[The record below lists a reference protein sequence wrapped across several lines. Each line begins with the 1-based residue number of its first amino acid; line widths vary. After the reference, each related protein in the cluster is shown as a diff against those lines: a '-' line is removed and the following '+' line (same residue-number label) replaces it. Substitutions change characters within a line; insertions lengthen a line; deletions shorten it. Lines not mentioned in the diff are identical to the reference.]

1 MDDSGVLSIIHG
13 VTGRSNNSAILPAV
27 ISQAVQ
33 SGTTPD
39 QEAEW
44 QRLAN
49 ESGVPVGLVRNGAPV
64 KLMQAQQQARELSGT
79 SPVTAQFLSDSNNA
93 AVAHDSVKELSYIE
107 EFMKKPMQ
115 SVGATIGQA
124 IGLGMM
130 PIAKALDYMS
140 GDTTE
145 TDSLIKQMAEYHQ
158 YSKDAAPDQRL
169 GTVGHVGRAVAEI
182 APYLLMGPVGVA
194 AMTGGATMDKIQSNA
209 DAGVDDGTNWISSWA
224 TGLGA
229 YGMTKLPFGAK
240 TKLGSIGRGVGLNT
254 GFGVGS
260 RAIDSAILSRGGYDD
275 LADKINPLDPNSMVH
290 DAVMGAL
297 FGGHA
302 AYDIYAK
309 EKTDRVE
316 AQQARDFVTQLGTEV
331 TDNKVTKRFEPA
343 MKEFLRLAK
352 QDGPVQDVYM
362 PVQEWNTL
370 WQDGKE
376 APDEAARRVL
386 GTDDGYHESLVLG
399 DDMKIPL
406 ETFLTEF
413 GKRKDFA
420 DLAGKIK
427 VRPDGI
433 SADEA
438 MSRGELDSGRMAEL
452 DRLIKEQDEQSAA
465 DATHE
470 TAPALKVYNDIYG
483 QIAGLG
489 RYDRKTAE
497 DNSKIATAH
506 VLRMADDFKQDP
518 WQFWQNDDLSGRVTF
533 TNRVDRVA
541 ARQKIDMATDPMLD
555 TLRAEAVSGNKTF
568 KDGDLYTAP
577 SLLSFVR
584 DRGVSDDRGD
594 LKSMEVDSNR
604 LPGQKNI
611 LREDG
616 MSLDKVRE
624 AAVEQGYL
632 PEGSTTND
640 LTQAI
645 DKELRGQPVYPVGSE
660 HTANQ
665 EKQARF
671 DQMRQLL
678 DAHGVDLKTMNNEDV
693 RKVLNGGQGKEL
705 FQEAASKA
713 DNFRT
718 SLKEYFAKTLNP
730 KNVIEVGIPSSALK
744 EAGVK
749 GEKILLKQSIL
760 NRKGGRDSAHEYSY
774 ESLASLPEAIN
785 DPIMVIDQGDGHK
798 AIFTELKSGGE
809 NLLVALETKQ
819 SGRDIEVSRIVTM
832 FGKKPEGI
840 AKWLE
845 DGHSVWYNEQKAQ
858 DWLAVLQPTV
868 SDRISNLLKPSD
880 NIKRFSDESVKSSR
894 DQIFYQS
901 AWHGGP
907 HTFDKFSMDK
917 VGTGEGV
924 QSFGHG
930 LYFAGSKDVAKWY
943 RDKLSRVNTTL
954 VVDGKAYDNSQQMF
968 SDADKVDRLI
978 YDAYNGA
985 GKGYRDKKNVLAE
998 LKSREKSA
1006 FKEWK
1011 PIFKEAIEKLKSDA
1025 VQIEADKGR
1034 LYKVELA
1041 PKEDEYLL
1049 WGKSFSEQSPVV
1061 QKALLALRKNTE
1073 LPLGVDESGKG
1084 EGYTGE
1090 QIYNQL
1096 WTDKIRN
1103 DKKAEPAKEKLR
1115 QTSEYLHSLGIRGIK
1130 YLDGTSRSEGE
1141 GAHNYVIFNDN
1152 DVKIKQMWQKA
1163 EDQKRGFFRTSPDSP
1178 LREIGILKDANATTF
1193 VHEVGHWALDD
1204 LQRLSAHPDA
1214 PEQVKADWATVS
1226 KWLKSEDGTLSTEQ
1240 HEKFADGMI
1249 TFFREGKAPSEGLRG
1264 AFERLSTWIN
1274 GIFQKLSDS
1283 GVKINDDVREVMGR
1297 MFATDSEIARAREQV
1312 DQKPLFATAADMG
1325 MGEKEFAAY
1334 KRVGEQ
1340 AGEAAREKLRAAS
1353 LKEFRRQHLEWW
1365 KEEQTKINGQVTKE
1379 AQAEPVYQAIQELQK
1394 GRDFAGNEVAPMKI
1408 DRSLLVDRY
1417 GEDFV
1422 KRLPKGVTGKDGVHP
1437 DIVAERFGFDSADTM
1452 IKRMIETPSYKSYV
1466 AQETAARMNDQHGAM
1481 HLDGSIVDEATVA
1494 VHNEQWS
1501 KVLEAEIKALRA
1513 KANQV
1518 KPFVNA
1524 ADRAAA
1530 EQRRESA
1537 TKIPTY
1543 AEFRETAWRHIGEQ
1557 DAKGISPY
1565 KYLVAERQS
1574 ARDAFKLNG
1583 EGKYDL
1589 AADAR
1594 TRQLLNHFMFLEASR
1609 AKAEV
1614 KKIGDYIGIVSKR
1627 KLGDIGKADQEM
1639 LGQVQGILERFGVVP
1654 PDNTAIRQP
1663 FRDWLAG
1670 FEERAGTPLP
1680 IDAGFIE
1687 NPGKQ
1692 LDQLKMNE
1700 LRSVRD
1706 TLKMI
1711 ETAARDMNKV
1721 RVNGEMVDRQ
1731 LMAGKMSR
1739 SVYSAGKENKK
1750 SDTKASQDLFEK
1762 YANYPLDLVLKRRE
1776 FIFRRLDNYKDIGP
1790 WHDALMNTYNDA
1802 ADHQIRLMQM
1812 VYPDIMEIVRNKGF
1826 EGRTDRFNRPITH
1839 RIESIDASLAKNDII
1854 AIALNCGNESNMDK
1868 LMRNGL
1874 KLEGR
1879 DMPLELNHD
1888 QIQEILSHLTAK
1900 DITSVN
1906 AIWKTIEKL
1915 KPEAAAL
1922 ARRRLG
1928 VEPKWIEAQPME
1940 IKNGTLEGGYFP
1952 LKYDA
1957 RWSKAGK
1964 LQEDASTINDL
1975 FTYKGSNTKQGYMKE
1990 RNEKASLPLDLNW
2003 SGIVT
2008 RHLNDV
2014 ILDISHWQ
2022 FARDAR
2028 RLLNDE
2034 QVNQALQDRLGE
2046 KYSNNLKGWIDQT
2059 ITSDRFSED
2068 IEGFVGQLNSLFRRN
2083 MSTSLL
2089 GLRIGNA
2096 ISEVGTQAVTVF
2108 KECSVSSVRDAV
2120 VAYGRN
2126 RNNAVNF
2133 AESTSPFLKNLS
2145 HEIDR
2150 DFVEALNDLSGRHS
2164 VANDIKKFGMMTK
2177 MFFYRE
2183 SAALG
2188 WLSGYQEGQNRG
2200 YTEEQS
2206 RRFADSVVRITQV
2219 SGRKG
2224 DLSAIEGQSNQW
2236 VRSLTQFIGP
2246 SLVAYNHYSEAATM
2260 IKDKGLTKDSTM
2272 NAVKTFVFMYLPQ
2285 AVMFD
2290 LIRGK
2295 YPDDPEKIPKW
2306 LLARLTFGFA
2316 DGIPIIRDFAKK
2328 TEATITGEHYTLR
2341 PMPIYSGIESLYDV
2355 TNAVTKDDWSEAKLG
2370 KKAAGAV
2377 GMVTGLPTAQATVT
2391 GEFFHDILD
2400 GSYDPKHAWSP
2411 VTDTFNYHKKNR

>member
-1 MDDSGVLSIIHG
+1 MPSVDSL
-13 VTGRSNNSAILPAV
+13 
-27 ISQAVQ
+27 ISKFQAEDTKKQTLATSAVQ
-33 SGTTPD
+33 AYDTNPD
-39 QEAEW
+39 QEAYNMK
-44 QRLAN
+44 LAN
-49 ESGVPVGLVRNGAPV
+49 QAGIPAAIMPEASDDAKMRVLINR
-64 KLMQAQQQARELSGT
+64 MQQTAED
-79 SPVTAQFLSDSNNA
+79 SPATASFLSDPANA
-93 AVAHDSVKELSYIE
+93 KIAHDSVSELSYIE
-107 EFMKKPMQ
+107 EFMKKPME

-124 IGLGMM
+124 IGLATM
-130 PIAKALDYMS
+130 PIANALDYIS
-140 GDTTE
+140 GDTSE
-145 TDSLIKQMAEYHQ
+145 TDSLKKMIAEYHQ
-158 YSKDAAPDQRL
+158 YSKDAAADKRL
-169 GTVGHVGRAVAEI
+169 GTAGHIGRAVAEI
-182 APYLLMGPVGVA
+182 APYLVMGPFGVA
-194 AMTGGATMDKIQSNA
+194 AMIGGATMDKLQSNA

-229 YGMTKLPFGAK
+229 YAMTKLPFGAK
-240 TKLGSIGRGVGLNT
+240 TKLGSIGRGVALNT
-254 GFGVGS
+254 GFGVAS
-260 RAIDSAILSRGGYDD
+260 RTTDAAILSRGGYDD
-275 LADKINPLDPNSMVH
+275 LASKINPLDPNSMIH
-290 DAVMGAL
+290 DAVMGSL

-302 AYDIYAK
+302 AYDIYSK
-309 EKTDRVE
+309 EKADRVE

-331 TDNKVTKRFEPA
+331 TNNKVTKRFEPA
-343 MKEFLRLAK
+343 MQEFLRMAK

-452 DRLIKEQDEQSAA
+452 DRLIKEQDDKSVA
-465 DATHE
+465 DVTHE
-470 TAPALKVYNDIYG
+470 TAPSLKVYNDIYG
-483 QIAGLG
+483 QISGLG
-489 RYDRKTAE
+489 RFDRKTAE
-497 DNSKIATAH
+497 DNAKIATAH

-518 WQFWQNDDLSGRVTF
+518 WQFWQNDDLSGRISF
-533 TNRVDRVA
+533 TNRVERVS
-541 ARQKIDMATDPMLD
+541 ARQKINMATDPMLD
-555 TLRAEAVSGNKTF
+555 TLRAEDISGNKTF
-568 KDGDLYTAP
+568 KDGDLYTSP

-604 LPGQKNI
+604 LPGQKNV
-611 LREDG
+611 LRNDG
-616 MSLDKVRE
+616 MELDKVRE

-640 LTQAI
+640 LIQAI
-645 DKELRGQPVYPVGSE
+645 DKELRGQPVYPAGSE

-671 DQMRQLL
+671 NQMRQLL
-678 DAHGVDLKTMNNEDV
+678 DAHGVDLKTMSNEDV
-693 RKVLNGGQGKEL
+693 RKVLEGDQSKEL
-705 FQEAASKA
+705 FQGDAKKYGTEEFSSFGPVWRDLVHDEKGAVERLSHFKTGEVIAALHHPDVGDVDLVWGQEGTSKSNGYGLAKILKYHPEVA
-713 DNFRT
+713 DDLQNILSGMKVKERSENRVNLESENHKAGIRLEWDGKEKQWLLTAFEKGSGDKTRT
-718 SLKEYFAKTLNP
+718 DTLDVTGKDDTASLSTDSLNKSIFDHPIEDVKTL
-730 KNVIEVGIPSSALK
+730 
-744 EAGVK
+744 
-749 GEKILLKQSIL
+749 
-760 NRKGGRDSAHEYSY
+760 
-774 ESLASLPEAIN
+774 
-785 DPIMVIDQGDGHK
+785 
-798 AIFTELKSGGE
+798 F
-809 NLLVALETKQ
+809 
-819 SGRDIEVSRIVTM
+819 
-832 FGKKPEGI
+832 
-840 AKWLE
+840 
-845 DGHSVWYNEQKAQ
+845 
-858 DWLAVLQPTV
+858 
-868 SDRISNLLKPSD
+868 
-880 NIKRFSDESVKSSR
+880 
-894 DQIFYQS
+894 QS

-907 HTFDKFSMDK
+907 HAFDKFSMDK
-917 VGTGEGV
+917 VGTG
-924 QSFGHG
+924 
-930 LYFAGSKDVAKWY
+930 
-943 RDKLSRVNTTL
+943 
-954 VVDGKAYDNSQQMF
+954 
-968 SDADKVDRLI
+968 
-978 YDAYNGA
+978 
-985 GKGYRDKKNVLAE
+985 
-998 LKSREKSA
+998 
-1006 FKEWK
+1006 
-1011 PIFKEAIEKLKSDA
+1011 
-1025 VQIEADKGR
+1025 
-1034 LYKVELA
+1034 
-1041 PKEDEYLL
+1041 
-1049 WGKSFSEQSPVV
+1049 
-1061 QKALLALRKNTE
+1061 
-1073 LPLGVDESGKG
+1073 
-1084 EGYTGE
+1084 
-1090 QIYNQL
+1090 
-1096 WTDKIRN
+1096 
-1103 DKKAEPAKEKLR
+1103 
-1115 QTSEYLHSLGIRGIK
+1115 
-1130 YLDGTSRSEGE
+1130 EGE

-1152 DVKIKQMWQKA
+1152 DVEIKQMWQNNNNNV
-1163 EDQKRGFFRTSPDSP
+1163 KRGFFRTSPDSP

-1193 VHEVGHWALDD
+1193 VHEVGHWVLDD
-1204 LQRLSAHPDA
+1204 LQRLSSHPDA
-1214 PEQVKADWATVS
+1214 PEQVKADWTTVR

-1240 HEKFADGMI
+1240 HEKFANGMI

-1283 GVKINDDVREVMGR
+1283 GVKINDDIREVMGR
-1297 MFATDSEIARAREQV
+1297 MFATDTEIVRAREQV
-1312 DQKPLFATAADMG
+1312 DQRPLFATAADMG

-1353 LKEFRRQHLEWW
+1353 LKEFRRQHLDWW
-1365 KEEQTKINGQVTKE
+1365 KEEQAKINGQVTKE

-1452 IKRMIETPSYKSYV
+1452 IKRMIEAPSYKSYV

-1654 PDNTAIRQP
+1654 PDNNAIRQS
-1663 FRDWLAG
+1663 FRDWLEG
-1670 FEERAGTPLP
+1670 FEERAGTSLP
-1680 IDAGFIE
+1680 IDVGFIE

-1731 LMAGKMSR
+1731 IMASKMAR
-1739 SVYSAGKENKK
+1739 SVYTAIKERKGA
-1750 SDTKASQDLFEK
+1750 DTKAGRSLFEK
-1762 YANYPLDLVLKRRE
+1762 VSEYPLDLVLKRRE

-1790 WHDALMNTYNDA
+1790 WHDALMNSYNDA
-1802 ADHQIRLMQM
+1802 SEHQLRLIEK
-1812 VYPDIMEIVRNKGF
+1812 VYPDIMDVIRGGGF
-1826 EGRTDRFNRPITH
+1826 DGILDRFHRPITH
-1839 RIESIDASLAKNDII
+1839 SIDSINASLAKNDII
-1854 AIALNCGNESNMDK
+1854 AIALNCGNESNMTK
-1868 LMRNGL
+1868 LMRSGL

-1879 DMPLELNHD
+1879 DMPVELNHE
-1888 QIQEILSHLTAK
+1888 QLQEILSHLTAK
-1900 DITSVN
+1900 DIASVN
-1906 AIWKTIEKL
+1906 TIWKSIERL
-1915 KPEAAAL
+1915 KPDAAAL
-1922 ARRRLG
+1922 ARQRLG
-1928 VEPKWIEAQPME
+1928 VEPKWIESQPME
-1940 IKNGTLEGGYFP
+1940 VANGILEGGYFP
-1952 LKYDA
+1952 IKYDS
-1957 RWSKAGK
+1957 RWSQAGK
-1964 LQEDASTINDL
+1964 HQEDAATINDL
-1975 FTYKGSNTKQGYMKE
+1975 FTYKGSNTNQGYMKARDE
-1990 RNEKASLPLDLNW
+1990 RAAYPLDLNW

-2022 FARDAR
+2022 FARDGR
-2028 RLLNDE
+2028 RLLGDA
-2034 QVNQALQDRLGE
+2034 QVNQALQDRLGKE
-2046 KYSNNLKGWIDQT
+2046 YSNNLRGWIDQT
-2059 ITSDRFSED
+2059 ISAERFSPD
-2068 IEGFVGQLNSLFRRN
+2068 VEGFVGNLNQLYRRN
-2083 MSTSLL
+2083 MSTFAL
-2089 GLRIGNA
+2089 GFRMFNA
-2096 ISEVGTQAVTVF
+2096 IAEVGTQAVTVY
-2108 KECSVSSVRDAV
+2108 KECSASAVRDAV
-2120 VAYGRN
+2120 LSYGRN
-2126 RNNAVNF
+2126 PLAAVRF

-2145 HEIDR
+2145 SEIDR
-2150 DFVEALNDLSGRHS
+2150 DFSSALRDMAGKHS
-2164 VANDIKKFGMMTK
+2164 VLDDVKKWGLMAK
-2177 MFFYRE
+2177 MLFYRQ

-2188 WLSGYQEGQNRG
+2188 WLSGFQEGQKRG
-2200 YTEEQS
+2200 YTDDQA
-2206 RRFADSVVRITQV
+2206 RRFADSVVRMTQV
-2219 SGRKG
+2219 SGRSG

-2236 VRSLTQFIGP
+2236 VKSLTQFIGP
-2246 SLVAYNHYSEAATM
+2246 SLVAYNHLSESATM
-2260 IKDKGLTKDSTM
+2260 VKDKGVTKDTIK
-2272 NAVKTFVFMYLPQ
+2272 NALADAVFIGLSQ
-2285 AVMFD
+2285 TVLFNI
-2290 LIRGK
+2290 IRGK
-2295 YPDDPEKIPKW
+2295 YPDNLDDIPKW
-2306 LLARLTFGFA
+2306 LMARLMFGRM
-2316 DGIPIIRDFAKK
+2316 DGIPVMRDMAGMA
-2328 TEATITGEHYTLR
+2328 ESYITGEHYSAK
-2341 PMPIYSGIESLYDV
+2341 PMPIYSGLESIVDV
-2355 TNAVTKDDWSEAKLG
+2355 GKAVVKGDFDEIKLG
-2370 KKAAGAV
+2370 KKVATAV
-2377 GMVTGLPTAQATVT
+2377 GMATGLPTLQASVT

-2400 GSYDPKHAWSP
+2400 GSYEPKHPWSP
-2411 VTDTFNYHKKNR
+2411 VTDAFNYHKRKR